1 MQDNMKE
8 KFRKFM
14 IGRYGVDDL
23 SRFLL
28 CVLLVLCITNFFL
41 RNSLLNLLITAGM
54 IYLYFRMFSK
64 NYSKRYQENQWF
76 LTRKNESLNF
86 FRRQKSLTEQRK
98 KFRIYTCPS
107 CRQKIRIPKG
117 HGKVQVTCPKC
128 RTEFIK
134 RS

>member
-1 MQDNMKE
+1 MKE